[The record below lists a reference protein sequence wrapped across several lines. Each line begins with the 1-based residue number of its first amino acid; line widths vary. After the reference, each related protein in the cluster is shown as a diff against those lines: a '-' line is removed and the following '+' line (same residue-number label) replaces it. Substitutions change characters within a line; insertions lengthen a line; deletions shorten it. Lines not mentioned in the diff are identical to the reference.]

1 MSTLPPYATRLTHIY
16 TGPLDEAPEDPT
28 GSSYIFF
35 PVSYTT
41 DFKIAVID
49 AQCYAAEIGVL
60 VSFDDLRY
68 AVVATQ
74 PSWME
79 FSEEDEAYCVLAV
92 DTGP

>member
-16 TGPLDEAPEDPT
+16 TGPLDEAPE
-28 GSSYIFF
+28 GEALIFF

-41 DFKIAVID
+41 DFKVAVID